1 MVAEQKPNCTDEEA
15 HTWMNSVVPAVE
27 SIHGVNLYGLVLVAS
42 GRLPRGANGLVQVH
56 ETRQNFIEGTLHPV
70 NLLMC
75 PSQCVTNLPV
85 PKPHTSEL
93 LSFSL
98 THSLIPSSPS
108 PFLINVLMLFI
119 MIFISSCSGNWCCSA
134 DGRLGYWQNSRGLR
148 SSLQYSL

>member
-1 MVAEQKPNCTDEEA
+1 MFSLPVLRDERVVVVAEQKPNCTDEEA

-85 PKPHTSEL
+85 PKPHTSKM
-93 LSFSL
+93 FSL
-98 THSLIPSSPS
+98 SLPLPPIFSLSLPFLSLSYSTHTHSLIIITYYLPS
-108 PFLINVLMLFI
+108 
-119 MIFISSCSGNWCCSA
+119 
-134 DGRLGYWQNSRGLR
+134 
-148 SSLQYSL
+148 

>member
-1 MVAEQKPNCTDEEA
+1 MFSIPVLRDERVVVVAEQKPNCTDEEA

-75 PSQCVTNLPV
+75 PSQCVTNLPL
-85 PKPHTSEL
+85 PKPHTSKL
-93 LSFSL
+93 MLSFL
-98 THSLIPSSPS
+98 LPPSPS
-108 PFLINVLMLFI
+108 YPPPPSPACKYCSVLL
-119 MIFISSCSGNWCCSA
+119 
-134 DGRLGYWQNSRGLR
+134 
-148 SSLQYSL
+148 